1 MLVVGLAGLFIAL
14 EASNVI
20 SVMMGALLLE
30 VQVHLQHLF
39 VDYFTKMLP
48 KEQDLSL
55 FLLGQLQQQYGS
67 IY

>member
-20 SVMMGALLLE
+20 SVMMGAFALRSAGPFAA
-30 VQVHLQHLF
+30 LF